1 VNVKNRI
8 VQIIIISAMALF
20 FFSCTE
26 DDAESGQRNSEGI
39 ENSGLEETS
48 SEKPVRTLTLMEEE
62 QDRENEDAETV
73 EKRSGS
79 QVPFH
84 AEKGDRLAEK
94 WLALI
99 VPEDFEIGLLE
110 EESELGLKM
119 HIFFRDFTKGD
130 IDREY
135 IHPDWEDRIM
145 TIFTSPLA
153 KDTIPETVRIGAFV
167 KDKDT
172 ISFPIRF
179 MDEMGSSEGIVYLQ
193 EHEGQWLITDL
204 QINFR
209 NLTEK
214 KNEGK
219 FQPSM
224 YQWMG
229 E

>member
-1 VNVKNRI
+1 
-8 VQIIIISAMALF
+8 MALF

-39 ENSGLEETS
+39 ENPGLEETP
-48 SEKPVRTLTLMEEE
+48 SEKPVRTLTLKKEG
-62 QDRENEDAETV
+62 QDLENEGAETA

-135 IHPDWEDRIM
+135 IHPDCEDRIM

-172 ISFPIRF
+172 ISFSIRF
-179 MDEMGSSEGIVYLQ
+179 IDEMGSNEGIVYLQ
-193 EHEGQWLITDL
+193 EHEGQWRITDL
-204 QINFR
+204 QINFS